1 MLRHNLYFR
10 KDESCMQDIKEKVEE
25 KKMELLELTLNFS
38 HQHLNSEY
46 DEVIE
51 KLILKMSRKRE
62 VPFLTGKIEIW
73 AASVIHALGTI
84 NFLFDKTN
92 EPYVS
97 VQDINSFFGT
107 KQSTTS
113 QKSKIIRDMFKMTYF
128 DKEFSIE
135 RIRQENPFRAYRW

>member
-1 MLRHNLYFR
+1 
-10 KDESCMQDIKEKVEE
+10 MQDIKEKVEE
-25 KKMELLELTLNFS
+25 KKRELLELTLNFS

-135 RIRQENPFRAYRW
+135 RIRQKNPFRAYRW